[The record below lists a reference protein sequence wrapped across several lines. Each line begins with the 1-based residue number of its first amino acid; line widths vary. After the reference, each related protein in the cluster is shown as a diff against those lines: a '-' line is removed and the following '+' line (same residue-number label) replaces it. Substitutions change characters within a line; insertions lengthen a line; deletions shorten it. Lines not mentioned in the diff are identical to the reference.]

1 MTEDSAFKPQGGS
14 PMTKITVAI
23 VGALIGLI
31 LPIQLA
37 FADGG
42 ATPGPLSELTAEWWQ
57 WAQSIPFDQNPQL
70 DSSGQYC
77 MVGQRGPIW
86 FLAGVSGGGPATR
99 TCSVPENKALFFPVI
114 NSFWNNTPS
123 TNPDCGQSGEN
134 YDVKTLIYLIK
145 TTGIDSAHDLSVT
158 VDKKAL
164 DPKQIQ
170 HVLSVPFPT
179 WFPADNV
186 FGPVVCKGQPLPA
199 GIYSPSMD
207 DGYYVLLP
215 PLKLGSHTLKFR
227 GEYGSGTGSVLED
240 VTYDLTVV
248 PVSLK

>member
-1 MTEDSAFKPQGGS
+1 MN
-14 PMTKITVAI
+14 KITAI
-23 VGALIGLI
+23 LVGTVVGLI
-31 LPIQLA
+31 LPMRLA

-42 ATPGPLSELTAEWWQ
+42 AALGPLSELTAEWWQ

-86 FLAGVSGGGPATR
+86 FLAGFSGGGLAMR
-99 TCSVPENKALFFPVI
+99 TCSVPENKALFFPLI

-123 TNPDCGQSGEN
+123 TNPDCGQHGEN
-134 YDVKTLIYLIK
+134 YDVKKLISLIK
-145 TTGIDSAHDLSVT
+145 MTGIDSAHDLSVT
-158 VDKKAL
+158 VDGQTLDQKK
-164 DPKQIQ
+164 IQ

-186 FGPVVCKGQPLPA
+186 FGANACGTGMPLPP

-215 PLKLGSHTLKFR
+215 PLKVGPHTLKFH
-227 GEYGSGTGSVLED
+227 GEYGSGNGLVSED